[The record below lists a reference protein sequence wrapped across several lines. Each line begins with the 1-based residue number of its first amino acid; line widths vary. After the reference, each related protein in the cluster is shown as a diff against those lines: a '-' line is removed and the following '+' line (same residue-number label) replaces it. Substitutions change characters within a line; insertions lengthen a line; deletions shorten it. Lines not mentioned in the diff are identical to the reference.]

1 MNSKIRN
8 PTPLAGSR
16 CHAHAPEPPRTAIRR
31 RGHSSAQPLS
41 AVACF
46 PSSAAILHMNVREGA
61 AVAQHREEWA
71 GAGAW
76 RAGPRGSE
84 RPRLCAT
91 AADRCSCRRRAAS
104 AWMRCRL
111 LWMRASCGTT
121 HESTCAA
128 QHMNGSQIRL
138 ASSILS
144 LGDPGG
150 GGHFIPGPNQ
160 PAQLFKNHPCTVPLS
175 PAPLQNW
182 PKIIRQLLEKMDNL
196 NMGKKCHSF
205 SCLGG
210 SEAIPQVRHAVS

>member
-46 PSSAAILHMNVREGA
+46 PSSAAILHINVREGA

-121 HESTCAA
+121 HESTYAA

-150 GGHFIPGPNQ
+150 GTLYPGSKPTRPTFQ
-160 PAQLFKNHPCTVPLS
+160 KPPMHGPPLPSSPSKLAQNHQAITGKNGQLKYGEKVPL
-175 PAPLQNW
+175 
-182 PKIIRQLLEKMDNL
+182 IQLPR
-196 NMGKKCHSF
+196 GF
-205 SCLGG
+205 
-210 SEAIPQVRHAVS
+210 